1 MEFYKRVLKLHH
13 FRNLG
18 RKSPTELLLNSSF
31 EKHGGLVILVGENNV
46 GKSNVLEA
54 LTIFNDADIKL
65 CSEEDYFKNH
75 KKDTLLSLE
84 EETILDRKITGFS
97 CVDLKIQTKEV
108 NKGLKELSKTLISYP
123 FEKHVEALGEQCNN
137 SVYIPTNNN
146 DYSKICT
153 LVSNFINLIT
163 SYNSLGLFLHFYKE
177 KLKLSEFVTEYANA
191 TNNLFFKELIKHV
204 SGNSEWIKNFC
215 QCIKE
220 IIKHNTPDK
229 KYNTD
234 EFFVMRQHKQ
244 NQLAKIYSCFK
255 KLSEGEIKPK
265 DVEYILK
272 KLEELDKIFK
282 TTDFTK
288 FTPKTE
294 ALLNEQSQEKLSEF
308 VKEMIEKIDEK
319 YPINENFKQQFRTFR
334 LNIGNLKKEIK
345 NSLKNLDKIGEDFE
359 RKKERLIREI
369 ENDCKNQKVLKFNYD
384 VLLDNIQQIC
394 KNYIASHAVNDVSKD
409 IKSMMCQLYLKKI
422 DLLVNSEIEQ
432 YRYNDFL
439 ESARKFL
446 WEDIKTLDEKSGV
459 HLFPKNIGEIKDKF
473 ETNKEKFKQS
483 KNYSEF
489 AEYCRECNPY
499 TAFQNLKNKVQ
510 FPLSGGLS
518 YKSYKLVPTMKEYKE
533 PKITDNDFKAV
544 LFTCIDYSSLSEF
557 DQWDWFFRN
566 SLFRKMDF
574 HPNAIWNFFGSILKD
589 GQALQIIMFD
599 KNNDLVIYD
608 SEKSFN
614 IPKKYLQEIDQ
625 ELLKEIRQSKHLF
638 PIEVKRKY
646 NNNVCQFE
654 FFKKDTSHLLFK
666 VNFTEILENLAEI
679 LEYNMQLKIDS
690 LITKE
695 FNKLLAIAEDS
706 SQNSY
711 QLKIHVR
718 HNNKFYDYSKKSTA
732 YEIKLEIHD
741 CRKSH
746 DHNEPIILSQ
756 QSTGFQWAFNFM
768 FGFLYNVGSDFSF
781 NKNIIYVM
789 DEPATHLSVPA
800 RKEFRRFLKE
810 YAHKNHVTFVLATHD
825 PFLVDTDHLDEIRI
839 VEKETEGSVIK
850 NHFNYPLN
858 NAGKDSDALDKIKR
872 SLGVGQHVFHNPQK
886 HRIIFVEGITDYCYL
901 SAFKLYFNER
911 EYKDNP
917 IPFTFLPISGLK
929 NNPNDMEETIKK
941 LCKLD
946 NHPIV
951 LTDDDRKCVFNQKA
965 TSERFKK
972 ANEEMHDPIRI
983 LQLSKCD
990 ENFKQIEDCFSAND
1004 RKKYAKNKQ
1013 MELAMAFKTRLLYGE
1028 KDDVVSEET
1037 KKNFLKLFEWIK
1049 KECNNPTIKK
1059 EYIKFDY
1066 NTPRI
1071 IIERILMFKKMC
1083 LSLIAISGVCVGAKD
1098 LDFKLDYRAT
1108 GGKLM
1113 GKMTDS
1119 SLLSITSMNDEPVV
1133 IKNLI
1138 VNRGNSCEA
1147 TKKVEPKLG
1156 DKFKKEK
1163 LFDHELK
1170 YSQQIFYRLDC
1181 KPNQLLEVKIITDKG
1196 EYYHKFSK

>member
-18 RKSPTELLLNSSF
+18 RKSPTELPLNSSF

-54 LTIFNDADIKL
+54 LKIFNDADVKL
-65 CSEEDYFKNH
+65 CSEEYYFKNH
-75 KKDTLLSLE
+75 KKDSLLSLE
-84 EETILDRKITGFS
+84 EETILDHKITDFS
-97 CVDLKIQTKEV
+97 CVDLRIQTKGVSEE
-108 NKGLKELSKTLISYP
+108 LKELSKILISYP

-146 DYSKICT
+146 DYSNICT

-204 SGNSEWIKNFC
+204 SGNSEGIKNFC

-220 IIKHNTPDK
+220 IIKCNTPNK
-229 KYNTD
+229 RYNTD
-234 EFFVMRQHKQ
+234 EFFVMGQHKQ
-244 NQLAKIYSCFK
+244 NQLEKIYSHFK
-255 KLSEGEIKPK
+255 KLSEKEIKPK

-272 KLEELDKIFK
+272 KLEALDEIFK

-288 FTPKTE
+288 FTPETE
-294 ALLNEQSQEKLSEF
+294 
-308 VKEMIEKIDEK
+308 VKDIIKEIEVKDIIKEIDEK

-334 LNIGNLKKEIK
+334 LNIGNLKKKIK
-345 NSLKNLDKIGEDFE
+345 NSLKDLEKTREDFE

-369 ENDCKNQKVLKFNYD
+369 ENYCKNQKTLEFNDD

-394 KNYIASHAVNDVSKD
+394 KNYIASHAVNDASKD
-409 IKSMMCQLYLKKI
+409 VKYMMCQFYLEKMELLSNSKI
-422 DLLVNSEIEQ
+422 RRYQYDNLLK
-432 YRYNDFL
+432 
-439 ESARKFL
+439 SARISL
-446 WEDIKTLDEKSGV
+446 WEDIKILDNESGAR
-459 HLFPKNIGEIKDKF
+459 LFPKIDEIKQKF
-473 ETNKEKFKQS
+473 EANKEKFKQS

-499 TAFQNLKNKVQ
+499 TAFQNLRNKVQ

-533 PKITDNDFKAV
+533 PKITDNDLKTA
-544 LFTCIDYSSLSEF
+544 LFTCIDYSSPSEF

-614 IPKKYLQEIDQ
+614 IPEKYLQEIDQ

-695 FNKLLAIAEDS
+695 FNRLLAIAEDS
-706 SQNSY
+706 PQDSY

-718 HNNKFYDYSKKSTA
+718 HNNKLSEEKEYTA

-741 CRKSH
+741 CRKS
-746 DHNEPIILSQ
+746 DNQNEPIILSQ

-768 FGFLYNVGSDFSF
+768 FGFLYNWGSYFSL
-781 NKNIIYVM
+781 NKNIIYIM

-800 RKEFRRFLKE
+800 RKEFRKFLKE

-839 VEKETEGSVIK
+839 VEKETEDSVIK

-901 SAFKLYFNER
+901 STFKLYFNER

-929 NNPNDMEETIKK
+929 NNPNDMKETIQK
-941 LCKLD
+941 LCELD
-946 NHPIV
+946 NNPIV
-951 LTDDDRKCVFNQKA
+951 LIDDDRKCVFNQKA
-965 TSERFKK
+965 TSERFKR
-972 ANEEMHDPIRI
+972 ANKYLGNPITI
-983 LQLSKCD
+983 LQLSDCD
-990 ENFKQIEDCFSAND
+990 RHFKQIEDCFSAND
-1004 RKKYAKNKQ
+1004 RNKYAKNKR
-1013 MELAMAFKTRLLYGE
+1013 MELAMAFKTRLLYGGEDAIE
-1028 KDDVVSEET
+1028 KQT
-1037 KKNFLKLFEWIK
+1037 KRNFLKLFKWI
-1049 KECNNPTIKK
+1049 
-1059 EYIKFDY
+1059 
-1066 NTPRI
+1066 
-1071 IIERILMFKKMC
+1071 
-1083 LSLIAISGVCVGAKD
+1083 AW
-1098 LDFKLDYRAT
+1098 AT
-1108 GGKLM
+1108 NL
-1113 GKMTDS
+1113 
-1119 SLLSITSMNDEPVV
+1119 
-1133 IKNLI
+1133 IKN
-1138 VNRGNSCEA
+1138 
-1147 TKKVEPKLG
+1147 
-1156 DKFKKEK
+1156 
-1163 LFDHELK
+1163 
-1170 YSQQIFYRLDC
+1170 
-1181 KPNQLLEVKIITDKG
+1181 
-1196 EYYHKFSK
+1196 

>member
-1 MEFYKRVLKLHH
+1 MEFYKRVLKLHQ

-18 RKSPTELLLNSSF
+18 RNSPTELLLNSSF
-31 EKHGGLVILVGENNV
+31 DEKHGGLVVLVGENNV

-54 LTIFNDADIKL
+54 LIIFNDADIKL
-65 CSEEDYFKNH
+65 CNEEDYFKDH
-75 KKDTLLSLE
+75 EKDSLLSLE
-84 EETILDRKITGFS
+84 EEAILDHKITGFS
-97 CVDLKIQTKEV
+97 CVDLKIQSKEV
-108 NKGLKELSKTLISYP
+108 NKGLKKLSKTLISYP
-123 FEKHVEALGEQCNN
+123 FEKHVEALGEQCSN
-137 SVYIPTNNN
+137 SIYIPTNNN
-146 DYSKICT
+146 DYSNICT
-153 LVSNFINLIT
+153 LVSDFINLIT

-177 KLKLSEFVTEYANA
+177 KLKLSELVTKYANA
-191 TNNLFFKELIKHV
+191 ANNLFFKELIKHV
-204 SGNSEWIKNFC
+204 SGNSEGIKNFC
-215 QCIKE
+215 QCIKK
-220 IIKHNTPDK
+220 IIKRNTPDK

-234 EFFVMRQHKQ
+234 EFFVMGQHKQ
-244 NQLAKIYSCFK
+244 NQLAKIYSYFK
-255 KLSEGEIKPK
+255 KLSEGEIKPQNE
-265 DVEYILK
+265 DILK
-272 KLEELDKIFK
+272 KLKSLDEIFK

-288 FTPKTE
+288 FTPETE
-294 ALLNEQSQEKLSEF
+294 
-308 VKEMIEKIDEK
+308 VKDIIKEIDEK

-334 LNIGNLKKEIK
+334 LNIGNLKKKIK
-345 NSLKNLDKIGEDFE
+345 NSLKYLEKTREDFE

-384 VLLDNIQQIC
+384 VLLDIIQQIC
-394 KNYIASHAVNDVSKD
+394 KNYIASHVVSDESKD

-499 TAFQNLKNKVQ
+499 TAFQNLRNKVQ

-518 YKSYKLVPTMKEYKE
+518 YKSYKLVPIMKKYKE

-544 LFTCIDYSSLSEF
+544 LFTCIDYSSPSEF
-557 DQWDWFFRN
+557 DQSDWFFRN

-614 IPKKYLQEIDQ
+614 IPEKYLQEIDQ
-625 ELLKEIRQSKHLF
+625 ESLKEIRQSKHLF

-695 FNKLLAIAEDS
+695 FNRLLAIAEDS
-706 SQNSY
+706 SQDSY

-718 HNNKFYDYSKKSTA
+718 HNNKLSEEKEYTA

-741 CRKSH
+741 CRKS
-746 DHNEPIILSQ
+746 DNQNPIILSQ

-768 FGFLYNVGSDFSF
+768 FGFLYNVGSNFSF
-781 NKNIIYVM
+781 NHNIIYVM

-800 RKEFRRFLKE
+800 RKEFRKFLKE
-810 YAHKNHVTFVLATHD
+810 YAHKNHVTFVVATHD

-858 NAGKDSDALDKIKR
+858 NASKDSDALDKIKR

-901 SAFKLYFNER
+901 STFKLYFNER
-911 EYKDNP
+911 DFKDNP
-917 IPFTFLPISGLK
+917 LYFTFLPISGLK
-929 NNPNDMEETIKK
+929 NNPNEMKETIQK
-941 LCKLD
+941 LCELD
-946 NHPIV
+946 NNPIV

-972 ANEEMHDPIRI
+972 ANEDFGNPITI

-1004 RKKYAKNKQ
+1004 RKKYAKNKR
-1013 MELAMAFKTRLLYGE
+1013 MELAMAFKTRLLYSG
-1028 KDDVVSEET
+1028 KDDVMSEET
-1037 KKNFLKLFEWIK
+1037 KENFKKLFEWIK

-1066 NTPRI
+1066 NTPQ
-1071 IIERILMFKKMC
+1071 IL
-1083 LSLIAISGVCVGAKD
+1083 
-1098 LDFKLDYRAT
+1098 
-1108 GGKLM
+1108 
-1113 GKMTDS
+1113 
-1119 SLLSITSMNDEPVV
+1119 
-1133 IKNLI
+1133 
-1138 VNRGNSCEA
+1138 
-1147 TKKVEPKLG
+1147 
-1156 DKFKKEK
+1156 
-1163 LFDHELK
+1163 
-1170 YSQQIFYRLDC
+1170 
-1181 KPNQLLEVKIITDKG
+1181 
-1196 EYYHKFSK
+1196 

>member
-1 MEFYKRVLKLHH
+1 MEFYKRVLKLHQ

-18 RKSPTELLLNSSF
+18 RNSPTELLLNSSF
-31 EKHGGLVILVGENNV
+31 DEKHGGLVVLVGENNV

-54 LTIFNDADIKL
+54 LIIFNDADVKL
-65 CSEEDYFKNH
+65 CSENDCFKAH
-75 KKDTLLSLE
+75 EKDSLLSLE
-84 EETILDRKITGFS
+84 EETILDHKITGFS
-97 CVDLKIQTKEV
+97 CVDLRIQTKGVSEE
-108 NKGLKELSKTLISYP
+108 LKELSKILISYP
-123 FEKHVEALGEQCNN
+123 F
-137 SVYIPTNNN
+137 SVF
-146 DYSKICT
+146 
-153 LVSNFINLIT
+153 VGGFINLIM
-163 SYNSLGLFLHFYKE
+163 SYGVLDSFLKSYKE
-177 KLKLSEFVTEYANA
+177 KLKLSTFSTRQ
-191 TNNLFFKELIKHV
+191 TNNLLFKKLIKHL
-204 SGNSEWIKNFC
+204 SGNNQLVKNFC
-215 QCIKE
+215 QYIRE
-220 IIKHNTPDK
+220 IIE
-229 KYNTD
+229 YNAPNK
-234 EFFVMRQHKQ
+234 EYKPNHFFIMGKNRQ
-244 NQLAKIYSCFK
+244 NQLAETYSRFK
-255 KLSEGEIKPK
+255 ELSENEIKNKK
-265 DVEYILK
+265 DVKYISNK
-272 KLEELDKIFK
+272 IKSLDEIFK

-288 FTPKTE
+288 FTPETE
-294 ALLNEQSQEKLSEF
+294 
-308 VKEMIEKIDEK
+308 VKDIIKEIDEK
-319 YPINENFKQQFRTFR
+319 YPINENFKKQFEEFESNVKH
-334 LNIGNLKKEIK
+334 LNGMRK
-345 NSLKNLDKIGEDFE
+345 NFE
-359 RKKERLIREI
+359 RKKESLIREI
-369 ENDCKNQKVLKFNYD
+369 EYYCKNQKTLEFDYD

-394 KNYIASHAVNDVSKD
+394 KKYIASHVVNDASKD
-409 IKSMMCQLYLKKI
+409 VKYMMCQFYLEKMELLSNSKI
-422 DLLVNSEIEQ
+422 RRYQYDDLLK
-432 YRYNDFL
+432 
-439 ESARKFL
+439 SARISL
-446 WEDIKTLDEKSGV
+446 WESIKTLDETSNAR
-459 HLFPKNIGEIKDKF
+459 LFPKNIDEIKDKF

-483 KNYSEF
+483 RNYSEF

-499 TAFQNLKNKVQ
+499 TAFQNLRNKVQ

-518 YKSYKLVPTMKEYKE
+518 HKFDELVPTIKEYKE
-533 PKITDNDFKAV
+533 LKITDNDLKTA
-544 LFTCIDYSSLSEF
+544 LFILFDYSSPSEF
-557 DQWDWFFRN
+557 DQSDWFFRN

-614 IPKKYLQEIDQ
+614 IPEKYLQEIDQ
-625 ELLKEIRQSKHLF
+625 ESLKEIRQSKHLF

-695 FNKLLAIAEDS
+695 FNRLLAIAEDS
-706 SQNSY
+706 PQDSY

-718 HNNKFYDYSKKSTA
+718 HNNKFYDYSKEYTA

-789 DEPATHLSVPA
+789 DEPATPLSVPA
-800 RKEFRRFLKE
+800 RKEFRKFLKE

-858 NAGKDSDALDKIKR
+858 NASKDSDALDKIKR

-911 EYKDNP
+911 EFKDNP

-929 NNPNDMEETIKK
+929 NNPNDMKETIQK
-941 LCKLD
+941 LCELD

-965 TSERFKK
+965 TSERFKR
-972 ANEEMHDPIRI
+972 ANKYLGNPITI
-983 LQLSKCD
+983 LQLSYCD
-990 ENFKQIEDCFSAND
+990 RHFKQIEDCFSAND

-1013 MELAMAFKTRLLYGE
+1013 MELAMAFKTRLLYGGE
-1028 KDDVVSEET
+1028 DDVMSEET
-1037 KKNFLKLFEWIK
+1037 KKNFLCLFEWIK
-1049 KECNNPTIKK
+1049 K
-1059 EYIKFDY
+1059 
-1066 NTPRI
+1066 R
-1071 IIERILMFKKMC
+1071 
-1083 LSLIAISGVCVGAKD
+1083 V
-1098 LDFKLDYRAT
+1098 
-1108 GGKLM
+1108 
-1113 GKMTDS
+1113 
-1119 SLLSITSMNDEPVV
+1119 
-1133 IKNLI
+1133 
-1138 VNRGNSCEA
+1138 
-1147 TKKVEPKLG
+1147 
-1156 DKFKKEK
+1156 
-1163 LFDHELK
+1163 
-1170 YSQQIFYRLDC
+1170 
-1181 KPNQLLEVKIITDKG
+1181 
-1196 EYYHKFSK
+1196 

>member
-1 MEFYKRVLKLHH
+1 MKFYKRVLKLHH

-18 RKSPTELLLNSSF
+18 KNLPTELLLNSSF
-31 EKHGGLVILVGENNV
+31 EKHGELVILVGENNV

-54 LTIFNDADIKL
+54 LKIFNDADVKL
-65 CSEEDYFKNH
+65 CSENDCFKAHESEDTVLN
-75 KKDTLLSLE
+75 LE
-84 EETILDRKITGFS
+84 EETILDHKITGFS

-108 NKGLKELSKTLISYP
+108 SEGLKELSKILISYP
-123 FEKHVEALGEQCNN
+123 FEKHVEALSEQCSN

-146 DYSKICT
+146 DYSNICT

-177 KLKLSEFVTEYANA
+177 KLKLSELVTKYADA

-220 IIKHNTPDK
+220 IIKCNTPDK

-234 EFFVMRQHKQ
+234 EFFVMGQHKQ
-244 NQLAKIYSCFK
+244 NQLAKIYSYFK
-255 KLSEGEIKPK
+255 KLSEGEIKPQNE
-265 DVEYILK
+265 DILK
-272 KLEELDKIFK
+272 KLKSLDEIFK

-288 FTPKTE
+288 FTPETE
-294 ALLNEQSQEKLSEF
+294 
-308 VKEMIEKIDEK
+308 VKDIIKEIDEK

-334 LNIGNLKKEIK
+334 LNIGNLKKKIK
-345 NSLKNLDKIGEDFE
+345 NSLKYLEKTREDFE
-359 RKKERLIREI
+359 RNKESWIKEI

-384 VLLDNIQQIC
+384 VLLDNIEQIC
-394 KNYIASHAVNDVSKD
+394 EKYIASHVVSDESKD
-409 IKSMMCQLYLKKI
+409 IKSMMCQLYLKQI
-422 DLLVNSEIEQ
+422 DLLFNSEIVRH
-432 YRYNDFL
+432 RYSKLF

-473 ETNKEKFKQS
+473 EANKEKVKQS
-483 KNYSEF
+483 KNYFEF

-499 TAFQNLKNKVQ
+499 IAFQNLRNKVQ

-544 LFTCIDYSSLSEF
+544 LFTCIDYSSPSEF
-557 DQWDWFFRN
+557 DQSDWFFRN
-566 SLFRKMDF
+566 SLFKKMGF
-574 HPNAIWNFFGSILKD
+574 HPNTIWNTFGNILNYKNFD
-589 GQALQIIMFD
+589 QKNLKYEQALGIMFD
-599 KNNDLVIYD
+599 KNNDLKIY
-608 SEKSFN
+608 SIYNKSFV

-625 ELLKEIRQSKHLF
+625 ESLKEIRQSEF
-638 PIEVKRKY
+638 PFNIEAKGECD
-646 NNNVCQFE
+646 NNVCQLE
-654 FFKKDTSHLLFK
+654 FFNDKSSLLFK

-695 FNKLLAIAEDS
+695 SNKLLAIAQDS
-706 SQNSY
+706 PQDSY

-741 CRKSH
+741 CRKS
-746 DHNEPIILSQ
+746 DNQNEPIILSQ

-768 FGFLYNVGSDFSF
+768 FGFLYNWGSHFSL

-800 RKEFRRFLKE
+800 RKEFRKFLKE

-839 VEKETEGSVIK
+839 VEKETEGSAIK

-872 SLGVGQHVFHNPQK
+872 SLGVDQHVFHNPQK

-929 NNPNDMEETIKK
+929 NDSNAMKGTIKK
-941 LCKLD
+941 LCELD

-951 LTDDDRKCVFNQKA
+951 LTDDDRKCVFNQQA
-965 TSERFKK
+965 TSERFKR
-972 ANEEMHDPIRI
+972 ANEEMHDPITI
-983 LQLSKCD
+983 LQLSDCD
-990 ENFKQIEDCFSAND
+990 RHFKQIEDCFSAND

-1013 MELAMAFKTRLLYGE
+1013 MELAMAFKTRLLYGGKDAVE
-1028 KDDVVSEET
+1028 KQT
-1037 KKNFLKLFEWIK
+1037 KKNFLKLFKWIAW
-1049 KECNNPTIKK
+1049 TI
-1059 EYIKFDY
+1059 
-1066 NTPRI
+1066 N
-1071 IIERILMFKKMC
+1071 L
-1083 LSLIAISGVCVGAKD
+1083 
-1098 LDFKLDYRAT
+1098 
-1108 GGKLM
+1108 
-1113 GKMTDS
+1113 
-1119 SLLSITSMNDEPVV
+1119 
-1133 IKNLI
+1133 IKN
-1138 VNRGNSCEA
+1138 
-1147 TKKVEPKLG
+1147 
-1156 DKFKKEK
+1156 
-1163 LFDHELK
+1163 
-1170 YSQQIFYRLDC
+1170 
-1181 KPNQLLEVKIITDKG
+1181 
-1196 EYYHKFSK
+1196 